1 MVRVACKHVRNGI
14 VVPED
19 ASTPQPT
26 PRGGSTRTLPRA
38 FQPFGDGQYRI
49 LVGAMTL
56 SLLGAGMWLVAVVWQ
71 VIELDGGP
79 IELSVVATGSAIGMI
94 AAVLLGGV
102 AADRIPQRRILI
114 AVELTK
120 ALGIGTAA
128 VLALTG
134 VLEIWHLAAISF
146 ALGVAEGFFY
156 PAYSALLPSILPAEQ
171 LLAANGVEGTLRP
184 VVMQAAG
191 PALASAAIA
200 VTSPGFTF
208 VLIAAAQVLAAV
220 GLAVLRPTPLRR
232 EPPDPDAP
240 PQHPVVSVLTDVRDG
255 FVYMVRTPWLLGT
268 LSYFCLLVLVL
279 MGPIEVLLPFAVKDQ
294 AGAGPAGF
302 ALVLAAFGIG
312 GAVGSLL
319 VASFRLPRRY
329 LSVMNGL
336 WGFGCVPLAIIGLTS
351 QLWLMVV
358 VLFVV
363 GFAFSAGGVIW
374 GTLLQRR
381 VPPAMLGRVSSL
393 DFFVSLAL
401 MPVSMALAGPVGEA
415 IGLAPAF
422 LAAGLIPPVL
432 AVAATFLFRL
442 PRDEIDNPLDIVPDS
457 GREADTDA
465 QTGVAADADEPAS
478 LDRNDPGVARD

>member
-1 MVRVACKHVRNGI
+1 MPRIRRPRA
-14 VVPED
+14 
-19 ASTPQPT
+19 T
-26 PRGGSTRTLPRA
+26 PRALLPFR
-38 FQPFGDGQYRI
+38 DGQYRI

-71 VIELDGGP
+71 VIELGGGP
-79 IELSVVATGSAIGMI
+79 VDLSVVATGSAIGMI
-94 AAVLLGGV
+94 AAVLFGGV

-114 AVELTK
+114 AVEVTK
-120 ALGIGTAA
+120 AVSIAA
-128 VLALTG
+128 AAFLALSG
-134 VLEIWHLAAISF
+134 GLEIWHLAVVSF
-146 ALGVAEGFFY
+146 LLGVAEGFFY
-156 PAYSALLPSILPAEQ
+156 PAYSALLPSILPADQ

-200 VTSPGFTF
+200 VSSPGVTF
-208 VLIAAAQVLAAV
+208 ILIAAAQTLAAA
-220 GLAVLRPTPLRR
+220 GLAVMRSTPLRR
-232 EPPDPDAP
+232 EPPNPDAP
-240 PQHPVVSVLTDVRDG
+240 PRHPVMSVLLDAKDG
-255 FVYMVRTPWLLGT
+255 FLYMVKTPWLLGT

-294 AGAGPAGF
+294 AGGGPGGF
-302 ALVLAAFGIG
+302 ALALAGFGIG

-329 LSVMNGL
+329 LTVMNCL

-422 LAAGLIPPVL
+422 LVAGLVPPVL
-432 AVAATFLFRL
+432 AVAATILFRL
-442 PRDEIDNPLDIVPDS
+442 PRDEIENPLDLAPPAEDPADDEAS
-457 GREADTDA
+457 AKDRE
-465 QTGVAADADEPAS
+465 
-478 LDRNDPGVARD
+478 